1 MSTDEI
7 IQEVTRRL
15 VEGFHPRRVIL
26 FGSQARGTADERSD
40 VDLIVIMDLS
50 PEQDR
55 VEVSTRMSRC
65 LRGLMVGCDIILFT
79 QAEYDRERRIPGTAA
94 RYASREGKTLYA
106 RRVRTSRRKFAS
118 GCSTLQTI

>member
-1 MSTDEI
+1 MNTDEI
-7 IQEVTRRL
+7 IQEITRRL
-15 VEGFHPRRVIL
+15 VDGFQPRRVIL

-55 VEVSTRMSRC
+55 FEVSTRMSRC
-65 LRGLMVGCDIILFT
+65 LRGLMVGCDIILVT
-79 QAEYDRERRIPGTAA
+79 EAEYDRERRIPGTAA

-106 RRVRTSRRKFAS
+106 RAA
-118 GCSTLQTI
+118 